1 MKINTIVLGSFLIAT
16 VLMTACGAQADA
28 AGPEADV
35 ESTQTGGVSDLE
47 SLTEALR
54 AAGATVEPGEGIT
67 QDFFD
72 VEGQLI
78 KVNDAFVQVYEY
90 GTAEAMG
97 TDASQ
102 ISEDGSTIGTSMV
115 NWIEPPHFYRIGRM
129 IVLYVGEE
137 QAVLDLLE
145 GILGPQ
151 FAGR

>member
-1 MKINTIVLGSFLIAT
+1 MKIKTIVLGSLLIVT

-35 ESTQTGGVSDLE
+35 ESTQPGSISDVE
-47 SLTEALR
+47 SLTEALL

-115 NWIEPPHFYRIGRM
+115 NWIESPHFYRIGRM
-129 IVLYVGEE
+129 IVLYVGED